1 MEKNKLKI
9 KENEIVLYTAVID
22 FCCNEKIGLINE
34 AKIIEL

>member
-9 KENEIVLYTAVID
+9 RENEIVLYTAVID
-22 FCCNEKIGLINE
+22 FFCNEKVGLINE